1 MAIDEKLTL
10 LKGEKA
16 LVTGATRGIGKS
28 IADEFAKAG
37 AMVIGT
43 ATTKEGAE
51 NISNRLSST
60 DLDGHGIVLDVASTE
75 QISETIKTLK
85 QSNLMPSILVN
96 NAGISL
102 ENLLMRIKDEEW
114 EKVIAINLSSAFY
127 LSKAVIGSMLKN
139 RHGRIINIGS
149 VQGSTGAPGHS
160 HYSAAKAGLIG
171 LTKSLAQEVGSR
183 NITVNAISPGY
194 VSTDMTKDIDEDMN
208 QALLEQIPLK
218 RFGKPIDIAKTA
230 IYLASSSGSYI
241 TGETINVNG
250 GMNML

>member
-1 MAIDEKLTL
+1 MTIDEKLTL
-10 LKGEKA
+10 LKGEIA

-60 DLDGHGIVLDVASTE
+60 DLDGHGIVLDVASPE

-85 QSNLMPSILVN
+85 QSDLMPSILVN

-102 ENLLMRIKDEEW
+102 ENLLMRIKEEEW

-149 VQGSTGAPGHS
+149 VQGSTGASGHS

-194 VSTDMTKDIDEDMN
+194 VSTDMTKDIDDDMN

>member
-1 MAIDEKLTL
+1 MTIDKKLTI
-10 LKGEKA
+10 LKGEIA
-16 LVTGATRGIGKS
+16 LVTGATRGIGES

-37 AMVIGT
+37 AMVRGT

-51 NISNRLSST
+51 NISNRFSSA

-85 QSNLMPSILVN
+85 RSDLMPSILVN

-102 ENLLMRIKDEEW
+102 ENLLMRIKEEEW

-149 VQGSTGAPGHS
+149 VKGSTGAPGHS

-194 VSTDMTKDIDEDMN
+194 VSTDMTKDIDENMN

>member
-1 MAIDEKLTL
+1 MTIDEKLTL
-10 LKGEKA
+10 LKGEIA
-16 LVTGATRGIGKS
+16 LITGATRGIGKS

-60 DLDGHGIVLDVASTE
+60 DLDGHGIVLDVASPE

-85 QSNLMPSILVN
+85 QSDLMPSILVN

-102 ENLLMRIKDEEW
+102 ENLLMRIKEEEW
-114 EKVIAINLSSAFY
+114 EKVIAVNLSSAFY

-194 VSTDMTKDIDEDMN
+194 VSTDMTKDIDDDMS
-208 QALLEQIPLK
+208 QDLLEQIPLK

>member
-1 MAIDEKLTL
+1 MVIDEKLTL
-10 LKGEKA
+10 LKGEVA

-85 QSNLMPSILVN
+85 QSNSMPSILVN

-102 ENLLMRIKDEEW
+102 ENLLMRIKEEEW

-194 VSTDMTKDIDEDMN
+194 VSTDMTKDIDEEMN

>member
-1 MAIDEKLTL
+1 MTIDEKLAH
-10 LKGEKA
+10 LKGEIA
-16 LVTGATRGIGKS
+16 LVTGATRGIGES
-28 IADEFAKAG
+28 IANEFAKAG

-51 NISNRLSST
+51 NITNRLSGA
-60 DLDGHGIVLDVASTE
+60 DLDGHGIVLDVANPE
-75 QISETIKTLK
+75 QISKKIRELK
-85 QSNLMPSILVN
+85 ESDSMPSILVN

-102 ENLLMRIKDEEW
+102 ENLLMRIKEDEW
-114 EKVIAINLSSAFY
+114 EKMIAINLSSAFY

-139 RHGRIINIGS
+139 KHGRIINIGS

-183 NITVNAISPGY
+183 NITVNTISPGY
-194 VSTDMTKDIDEDMN
+194 ISTDMTKDIDDEMN
-208 QALLEQIPLK
+208 QVLLKQIPLN
-218 RFGKPIDIAKTA
+218 RFGQPIDIAKTA
-230 IYLASSSGSYI
+230 LYLASSLGSYI

-250 GMNML
+250 GLNML

>member
-1 MAIDEKLTL
+1 MTIDEKLTL
-10 LKGEKA
+10 LKGEIA

-60 DLDGHGIVLDVASTE
+60 DLNGHGIVLDVASPE

-85 QSNLMPSILVN
+85 QSDLMPSILVN

-102 ENLLMRIKDEEW
+102 ENLLMRIKEEEW

-194 VSTDMTKDIDEDMN
+194 VSTDMTKDIDEKMN

>member
-1 MAIDEKLTL
+1 MVIDEKLTL
-10 LKGEKA
+10 LKGEIA
-16 LVTGATRGIGKS
+16 LVTGATRGIGES

-51 NISNRLSST
+51 NISNKLSRAN
-60 DLDGHGIVLDVASTE
+60 LDGYGIVLDVASTE
-75 QISETIKTLK
+75 QISATIKSLK
-85 QSNLMPSILVN
+85 QSDLMPSILVN

-102 ENLLMRIKDEEW
+102 ENLLMRIKEEEW

-171 LTKSLAQEVGSR
+171 LTKSLAYEVGSR
-183 NITVNAISPGY
+183 NITVNVISPGY
-194 VSTDMTKDIDEDMN
+194 VSTDMTKNIDDDMN
-208 QALLEQIPLK
+208 QALLKQIPLK
-218 RFGKPIDIAKTA
+218 RFGEPIDIAETA
-230 IYLASSSGSYI
+230 LYLASSLGSYI

>member
-1 MAIDEKLTL
+1 MTIDEKLTL
-10 LKGEKA
+10 LKGEIA
-16 LVTGATRGIGKS
+16 LITGATRGIGKS

-60 DLDGHGIVLDVASTE
+60 DLDGHGIVLDVASPE

-85 QSNLMPSILVN
+85 QSDLMPSILVN

-102 ENLLMRIKDEEW
+102 ENLLMRIKEEEW

-194 VSTDMTKDIDEDMN
+194 VSTDMTKNIDDDMN

>member
-1 MAIDEKLTL
+1 MAIDKKLTL
-10 LKGEKA
+10 LKGEIA

-51 NISNRLSST
+51 NISNRLSNT

-102 ENLLMRIKDEEW
+102 ENLLMRIKEEEW

-194 VSTDMTKDIDEDMN
+194 VSTDMTKDIDEEMN
-208 QALLEQIPLK
+208 QSLLEQIPLK

>member
-1 MAIDEKLTL
+1 MAIDEKLTI
-10 LKGEKA
+10 LKGEIA
-16 LVTGATRGIGKS
+16 LVTGASRGIGKS

-37 AMVIGT
+37 ATVIGT
-43 ATTKEGAE
+43 ATSKEGAE
-51 NISNRLSST
+51 NISNRLSGV
-60 DLDGHGIVLDVASTE
+60 DLDGHGIVLDVANPE
-75 QISETIKTLK
+75 QISEKIRDLK
-85 QSNLMPSILVN
+85 ESGSMPSILVN

-102 ENLLMRIKDEEW
+102 ENLLMRIKEDEW
-114 EKVIAINLSSAFY
+114 EKMIAINLSSAFY
-127 LSKAVIGSMLKN
+127 LSKAVIGSMIKN
-139 RHGRIINIGS
+139 KHGRIINIGS

-183 NITVNAISPGY
+183 NITVNTISPGY
-194 VSTDMTKDIDEDMN
+194 ISTDMTKDIDDEIN
-208 QALLEQIPLK
+208 QVLLEQIPLK

-230 IYLASSSGSYI
+230 LYLASSLGSYI

>member
-1 MAIDEKLTL
+1 MTIDEKLTL
-10 LKGEKA
+10 LKGEIA
-16 LVTGATRGIGKS
+16 LITGATRGIGKS

-60 DLDGHGIVLDVASTE
+60 DLDGHGIVLDVASPE

-85 QSNLMPSILVN
+85 QSDLMPSILVN

-102 ENLLMRIKDEEW
+102 ENLLMRIKEEEW

-194 VSTDMTKDIDEDMN
+194 VSTDMTKDIDDDMN

>member
-10 LKGEKA
+10 LKGEIA

-28 IADEFAKAG
+28 IADEFAQAG

-51 NISNRLSST
+51 NISNRLSKT

-102 ENLLMRIKDEEW
+102 ENLLMRIKEEEW

-194 VSTDMTKDIDEDMN
+194 VSTDMTKDIDEEMN
-208 QALLEQIPLK
+208 QSLLEQIPLK

>member
-1 MAIDEKLTL
+1 MTIDEKLTL
-10 LKGEKA
+10 LKGEIA

-60 DLDGHGIVLDVASTE
+60 DLDGHGIVLDVASPE

-85 QSNLMPSILVN
+85 QSDLMPSILVN

-102 ENLLMRIKDEEW
+102 ENLLMRIKEEEW

-194 VSTDMTKDIDEDMN
+194 VSTDMTKDIDDDMN

>member
-1 MAIDEKLTL
+1 MVIDEKLTL
-10 LKGEKA
+10 LKGEIA
-16 LVTGATRGIGKS
+16 LITGATRGIGKS

-51 NISNRLSST
+51 KISNRFSNA
-60 DLDGHGIVLDVASTE
+60 DLDGYGIVLDIANTE

-85 QSNLMPSILVN
+85 QSDLMPSILVN

-102 ENLLMRIKDEEW
+102 ENLLMRIKEEEW

-183 NITVNAISPGY
+183 NITVNVISPGY
-194 VSTDMTKDIDEDMN
+194 VSTDMTKDIDEKMN

>member
-1 MAIDEKLTL
+1 MAIDEKLTI
-10 LKGEKA
+10 LKGETA
-16 LVTGATRGIGKS
+16 LITGATRGIGES
-28 IADEFAKAG
+28 IADEFAKTG

-51 NISNRLSST
+51 NISNRLSSA
-60 DLDGHGIVLDVASTE
+60 DLDGHGIVLDIANTE

-85 QSNLMPSILVN
+85 QSDLMPSILVN

-102 ENLLMRIKDEEW
+102 ENLLMRIKEEEW

-194 VSTDMTKDIDEDMN
+194 VSTDMTKDIDEEMN
-208 QALLEQIPLK
+208 QSLLEQIPLK

>member
-1 MAIDEKLTL
+1 
-10 LKGEKA
+10 
-16 LVTGATRGIGKS
+16 
-28 IADEFAKAG
+28 
-37 AMVIGT
+37 MVIGT

-102 ENLLMRIKDEEW
+102 NNLLMRIKEEEW
-114 EKVIAINLSSAFY
+114 EKIIAINLSSAFY

-194 VSTDMTKDIDEDMN
+194 VSTDMTKDIDEQMN
-208 QALLEQIPLK
+208 QSLLEQIPLK

>member
-1 MAIDEKLTL
+1 MVINKKLNI
-10 LKGEKA
+10 LKGEIA

-28 IADEFAKAG
+28 IAGEFAKAG

-51 NISNRLSST
+51 NISYRLSST
-60 DLDGHGIVLDVASTE
+60 DLDGHGIVLDVASPE

-85 QSNLMPSILVN
+85 QSDLMPSILVN

-194 VSTDMTKDIDEDMN
+194 VSTDMTKNIDDNMN
-208 QALLEQIPLK
+208 QSLLEQIPLK

-230 IYLASSSGSYI
+230 TYLASSSGSYI

>member
-1 MAIDEKLTL
+1 MAIDEKLTI
-10 LKGEKA
+10 LKGEIA

-37 AMVIGT
+37 AMVIGS

-51 NISNRLSST
+51 NISNRLSNNN
-60 DLDGHGIVLDVASTE
+60 LDGHGIVLDVASTE

-85 QSNLMPSILVN
+85 QSDLMPSILVN

-102 ENLLMRIKDEEW
+102 ENLLMRIKEEEW

-194 VSTDMTKDIDEDMN
+194 VSTDMTKDIDEEMN
-208 QALLEQIPLK
+208 QSLLEQIPLK
-218 RFGKPIDIAKTA
+218 RFGKPIDIA
-230 IYLASSSGSYI
+230 
-241 TGETINVNG
+241 
-250 GMNML
+250 

>member
-10 LKGEKA
+10 LKGEIA

-37 AMVIGT
+37 AMIIGT

-85 QSNLMPSILVN
+85 QSNLMPSILIN

-102 ENLLMRIKDEEW
+102 ENLLMRIKEEEW

-194 VSTDMTKDIDEDMN
+194 VSTDMTKDIDEKMN

-241 TGETINVNG
+241 TGATINVNG

>member
-10 LKGEKA
+10 LKGEIA
-16 LVTGATRGIGKS
+16 LVTGATRGIGES

-37 AMVIGT
+37 AIVIGT

-51 NISNRLSST
+51 NISKRFSGT
-60 DLDGHGIVLDVASTE
+60 DLDGHGIILDVANPE
-75 QISETIKTLK
+75 QISEKIRDLK
-85 QSNLMPSILVN
+85 ESDLMPSILVN

-102 ENLLMRIKDEEW
+102 ENLLMRIKKDEW

-139 RHGRIINIGS
+139 KHGRIINIGS

-183 NITVNAISPGY
+183 NITVNTISPGY
-194 VSTDMTKDIDEDMN
+194 ISTDMTKDIDDAMN
-208 QALLEQIPLK
+208 KSLLEQIPLN
-218 RFGKPIDIAKTA
+218 RFGQPIDVAKTA
-230 IYLASSSGSYI
+230 LYLASSSGSYI

>member
-10 LKGEKA
+10 LNGEIA
-16 LVTGATRGIGKS
+16 LVTGATRGIGES

-37 AMVIGT
+37 ARVIGT

-51 NISNRLSST
+51 NISNRFSSSE
-60 DLDGHGIVLDVASTE
+60 LDGHGIVLDVANTK
-75 QISETIKTLK
+75 QISETIKILK
-85 QSNLMPSILVN
+85 RSDLMPSILVN

-102 ENLLMRIKDEEW
+102 ESLLMRIKEEEW

-194 VSTDMTKDIDEDMN
+194 VSTDMTKNIDENMN
-208 QALLEQIPLK
+208 QVLLEQIPLK
-218 RFGKPIDIAKTA
+218 RFGKPIDIAKA
-230 IYLASSSGSYI
+230 ALYLASSSGSYI

>member
-1 MAIDEKLTL
+1 MAIDKKLTIL
-10 LKGEKA
+10 NGEIA
-16 LVTGATRGIGKS
+16 LVTGATRGIGES

-60 DLDGHGIVLDVASTE
+60 DLNGHGIVLDVANTE
-75 QISETIKTLK
+75 QISETIETLK
-85 QSNLMPSILVN
+85 KSDLMPSILVN

-102 ENLLMRIKDEEW
+102 ENLLMKIKEEEW
-114 EKVIAINLSSAFY
+114 EKVIAINLSSVFY
-127 LSKAVIGSMLKN
+127 LSKAVIRSMLKN

-183 NITVNAISPGY
+183 NITVNTISPGY
-194 VSTDMTKDIDEDMN
+194 VSTDMTKQIDDKIN
-208 QALLEQIPLK
+208 QALLETIPLK

-230 IYLASSSGSYI
+230 LYLASSLGSYI

>member
-1 MAIDEKLTL
+1 MVIDEKLTL
-10 LKGEKA
+10 LKGEVA

-102 ENLLMRIKDEEW
+102 ENLLMRIKEEEW

-194 VSTDMTKDIDEDMN
+194 VSTDMTKDIDDDMN

>member
-1 MAIDEKLTL
+1 MVIDEKLTL
-10 LKGEKA
+10 LKGEVA

-85 QSNLMPSILVN
+85 QSDLMPSILVN

-102 ENLLMRIKDEEW
+102 ENLLMRIKEEEW

-194 VSTDMTKDIDEDMN
+194 VSTDMTKDIDEEMN
-208 QALLEQIPLK
+208 QSLLEQIPLK

>member
-1 MAIDEKLTL
+1 MVIDEKLIL
-10 LKGEKA
+10 LKGEIA
-16 LVTGATRGIGKS
+16 LVTGASRGIGES

-51 NISNRLSST
+51 KISNRFSNA
-60 DLDGHGIVLDVASTE
+60 DLDGYGIVLDIANTE

-85 QSNLMPSILVN
+85 QSDLMPSILVN

-102 ENLLMRIKDEEW
+102 ENLLMRIKEEEW
-114 EKVIAINLSSAFY
+114 EKVIPINLSSAFY

-194 VSTDMTKDIDEDMN
+194 VSTDMTKDIDEKMN

>member
-1 MAIDEKLTL
+1 MVIDEKLTL
-10 LKGEKA
+10 LKGEIA

-85 QSNLMPSILVN
+85 QSDLMPSILVN

-102 ENLLMRIKDEEW
+102 ENLLMRIKEEEW

-183 NITVNAISPGY
+183 NITVNTISPGY

-208 QALLEQIPLK
+208 QALLKQIPLK
-218 RFGKPIDIAKTA
+218 RF
-230 IYLASSSGSYI
+230 
-241 TGETINVNG
+241 
-250 GMNML
+250 

>member
-1 MAIDEKLTL
+1 MTSDQKNTL
-10 LKGEKA
+10 DNEIT
-16 LVTGATRGIGKS
+16 LVTGASRGIGAGIAQLFGKS
-28 IADEFAKAG
+28 G
-37 AMVIGT
+37 SYVIGT
-43 ATTKEGAE
+43 ATTQDGAKA
-51 NISNRLSST
+51 IT
-60 DLDGHGIVLDVASTE
+60 QKMLDDGLKGEGIVLDVSD
-75 QISETIKTLK
+75 SDDVNKMIKDLK
-85 QSNLMPSILVN
+85 ERNLQPSILIN

-102 ENLLMRIKDEEW
+102 ESLLMRIKDEDW
-114 EKVIAINLSSAFY
+114 KKIIDTNLSSAFY

-139 RHGRIINIGS
+139 RHGSIINIGS

-194 VSTDMTKDIDEDMN
+194 VSTDMTKDIDEEMN
-208 QALLEQIPLK
+208 QSLLEQIPLK

>member
-1 MAIDEKLTL
+1 MAIDKKLTI
-10 LKGEKA
+10 LKGEIA
-16 LVTGATRGIGKS
+16 LVTGASRGIGES
-28 IADEFAKAG
+28 ITDEFAKAG

-51 NISNRLSST
+51 NISNRLLKT
-60 DLDGHGIVLDVASTE
+60 DLNGHGIVLDVANTE

-85 QSNLMPSILVN
+85 QSDLMPSILVN

-102 ENLLMRIKDEEW
+102 ENLLMRIKKEEW

-194 VSTDMTKDIDEDMN
+194 VSTDMTKDIADDMS
-208 QALLEQIPLK
+208 QTLLEQIPLK

>member
-1 MAIDEKLTL
+1 MTIDEKLTI
-10 LKGEKA
+10 LKGEIA
-16 LVTGATRGIGKS
+16 LVTGATRGIGES

-51 NISNRLSST
+51 NISNRFSSA

-85 QSNLMPSILVN
+85 RSDLMPSILVN
-96 NAGISL
+96 NAGINL
-102 ENLLMRIKDEEW
+102 ESLLMRIKEEEW

-194 VSTDMTKDIDEDMN
+194 VSTDMTKDIDENMN
-208 QALLEQIPLK
+208 QALLKQIPLK

>member
-1 MAIDEKLTL
+1 MTIDKKLTL
-10 LKGEKA
+10 LKGEIA
-16 LVTGATRGIGKS
+16 LITGATRGIGKS

-60 DLDGHGIVLDVASTE
+60 DLDGHGIVLDIASPE

-85 QSNLMPSILVN
+85 QSDLMPSILVN

-102 ENLLMRIKDEEW
+102 ENLLMRIKEEEW

-194 VSTDMTKDIDEDMN
+194 VSTDMTKDIDDDMN

>member
-1 MAIDEKLTL
+1 VAIDKKLTI
-10 LKGEKA
+10 LKGEIA
-16 LVTGATRGIGKS
+16 LVTGASRGIGES
-28 IADEFAKAG
+28 ITDEFAKAG

-51 NISNRLSST
+51 NISNRLLKT
-60 DLDGHGIVLDVASTE
+60 DLNGHGIVLDVANTE

-85 QSNLMPSILVN
+85 QSDLMPSILVN

-102 ENLLMRIKDEEW
+102 ENLLMRIKKEEW

-194 VSTDMTKDIDEDMN
+194 VSTDMTKDIADDMS
-208 QALLEQIPLK
+208 QTLLEQIPLK

>member
-1 MAIDEKLTL
+1 MTIDEKLAP
-10 LKGEKA
+10 LKGEIA

-60 DLDGHGIVLDVASTE
+60 DLDGHGIVLDVASPE

-85 QSNLMPSILVN
+85 QSDLMPSILVN

-102 ENLLMRIKDEEW
+102 ENLLMRIKEEEW

-194 VSTDMTKDIDEDMN
+194 VSTDMTKDIDDNMN
-208 QALLEQIPLK
+208 QALLKQIPLK

>member
-1 MAIDEKLTL
+1 MAIDKKLTL
-10 LKGEKA
+10 LKGEIA

-28 IADEFAKAG
+28 IADEFAQAG

-51 NISNRLSST
+51 NISNRLSKT

-75 QISETIKTLK
+75 QISETIKALK

-102 ENLLMRIKDEEW
+102 ENLLMRIKEEEW

-194 VSTDMTKDIDEDMN
+194 VSTDMTKDIDEKMN

>member
-1 MAIDEKLTL
+1 MIIDEKLTL
-10 LKGEKA
+10 LKGEIA

-28 IADEFAKAG
+28 IADEFAQAG

-51 NISNRLSST
+51 NISNRLSKT

-85 QSNLMPSILVN
+85 QSNSMPSILVN

-102 ENLLMRIKDEEW
+102 ENLLMRIKEEEW

-194 VSTDMTKDIDEDMN
+194 VSTDMTKDIDEQMN
-208 QALLEQIPLK
+208 QSLLEQIPLK

>member
-1 MAIDEKLTL
+1 VVIDEKLTL
-10 LKGEKA
+10 LKGEVA

-102 ENLLMRIKDEEW
+102 ENLLMRIKEEEW

-194 VSTDMTKDIDEDMN
+194 VSTDMTKDIDEKMN

-230 IYLASSSGSYI
+230 IYLASSLGSYI

>member
-1 MAIDEKLTL
+1 MAIDKKLTL
-10 LKGEKA
+10 LKGEIA

-28 IADEFAKAG
+28 IADEFAQAG

-51 NISNRLSST
+51 NISNRLSKT

-102 ENLLMRIKDEEW
+102 ENLLMRIKEEEW

-194 VSTDMTKDIDEDMN
+194 VSTDMTKDIDEEMN
-208 QALLEQIPLK
+208 QSLLEQIPLK